1 MQIKMWRTTKR
12 DNSTATPASKPSWFT
27 NEITFDVKMKE
38 TTDVLSPSFILN
50 IGGHDGQNYVQ
61 AFGRY
66 YWVTNVVTLANNLW
80 EIQCKV
86 DPLGSYRGHIRNTQ
100 AFVLYDSTANS
111 ELPDPRLGVR
121 TTPTTA
127 QNTGNMPWDFDTG
140 DGQTFIA
147 IDGDGDLV
155 DQGKADGATGV
166 YLTDMDSIQKIG
178 MDFTIQ
184 EILDSMAQY
193 MDVPFPAQGVWDSL
207 FGYHTL
213 TDMMDSIKNH
223 FAGAITDITIALA
236 EAYIF
241 CYMYVIMAVI
251 GLIDTIKGLIIG
263 GDALKH
269 VKAAYWIPFVV
280 PGIGVQKNKVA
291 FGSYVDE
298 IGVSKLISN
307 PVKSTVST
315 VSIPWQYSDWRN
327 VQNTEIQLYI
337 PLIGVINIPASAVK
351 GSNVITIKNSLNLFS
366 GYYSVRIQC
375 GDVTLGTYGA
385 DVKQPVLIGDSNVN
399 AGAVTNTIVATAGTI
414 AAGVATGGAGA
425 AVAGG
430 AIAAANS
437 GLNCI
442 QPISTC
448 VGGIGGGAGNSLGS
462 QIVCT
467 TICHN
472 TSDAPSDL
480 LPIIGTPTNVLKT
493 LSGSGFCQTM
503 QAHMNMGAV
512 TGESYPTAQEV
523 EEVNNALNSGVFLE

>member
-80 EIQCKV
+80 EIQCKIDV
-86 DPLGSYRGHIRNTQ
+86 LGSYRGHIRNTQ

-127 QNTGNMPWDFDTG
+127 QNTGNMPWSFDTG
-140 DGQTFIA
+140 DGQYFIA
-147 IDGDGDLV
+147 IEGDGDLIA
-155 DQGKADGATGV
+155 QGEADGATGV
-166 YLTDMDSIQKIG
+166 YLTDLDSIQNIG
-178 MDFTIQ
+178 NPFDVSQFWTDITDMMQNDPPVIQPPGQSLASMMDFITYINGLPNTALG
-184 EILDSMAQY
+184 EALIGCGVFILDSFLML
-193 MDVPFPAQGVWDSL
+193 VG
-207 FGYHTL
+207 TL
-213 TDMMDSIKNH
+213 IN
-223 FAGAITDITIALA
+223 
-236 EAYIF
+236 
-241 CYMYVIMAVI
+241 
-251 GLIDTIKGLIIG
+251 TIKGFIIG

-280 PGIGVQKNKVA
+280 SGIGTQKNRVA
-291 FGSYVDE
+291 FGSYVDT
-298 IGVSKLISN
+298 IGTSKLISD
-307 PVKSTVST
+307 PVKDTVST

-351 GSNVITIKNSLNLFS
+351 GQNVITIKNSLNLFS
-366 GYYSVRIQC
+366 GYYSVRVQC

-385 DVKQPVLIGDSNVN
+385 DVKQPILIGDSNVN
-399 AGAVTNTIVATAGTI
+399 AGNVINTVVATAGI
-414 AAGVATGGAGA
+414 VAGA
-425 AVAGG
+425 AAGGAAGATLGG

-462 QIVCT
+462 QIVCN

-472 TSDAPSDL
+472 TSDSPSDL

-503 QAHMNMGAV
+503 QAHMSMAAV
-512 TGESYPTAQEV
+512 TGESYPTQT
-523 EEVNNALNSGVFLE
+523 EVNQVNAALDSGVFLE